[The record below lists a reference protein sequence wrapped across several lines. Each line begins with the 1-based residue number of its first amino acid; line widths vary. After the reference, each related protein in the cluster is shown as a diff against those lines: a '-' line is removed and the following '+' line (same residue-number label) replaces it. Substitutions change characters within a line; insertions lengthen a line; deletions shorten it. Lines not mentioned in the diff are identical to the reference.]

1 MQRKHIKQ
9 IFWIALSN
17 ILDVH
22 KTINLVILFE
32 IMADL
37 PNWNPYCRLIDVQ
50 FLDLLKKKIIRLFS
64 FLWLFIYLS

>member
-32 IMADL
+32 IMAI
-37 PNWNPYCRLIDVQ
+37 CQIE
-50 FLDLLKKKIIRLFS
+50 IRTVD
-64 FLWLFIYLS
+64 